1 MPLWLVACAL
11 AAFLAT
17 LAGFELQAWIWPRP
31 PAAELPFAAATQYTP
46 QKAED
51 AAETMREIPTP
62 AGAREV
68 YVLTKP
74 DVWGGRFQGFYE
86 TDMPAAEV
94 LAFYRQ
100 TMPSHGWR
108 LDQAFSAALSQ
119 AEGGRNLAFSRGRQR
134 MLVTIFETEEGEGCD
149 FRVSIL
155 SRPPTAGLANTPTAA
170 GAFRAGAPPE
180 NKAEWNEQ

>member
-31 PAAELPFAAATQYTP
+31 PAAKLSFTAAAQYNTP
-46 QKAED
+46 REAED
-51 AAETMREIPTP
+51 AADAMSEIPTP

-68 YVLTKP
+68 YALAKP
-74 DVWGGRFQGFYE
+74 DAWGGRFQGFYE

-100 TMPSHGWR
+100 TMPSRGWR
-108 LDQAFSAALSQ
+108 LDQALSSAFSQ
-119 AEGGRNLAFSRGRQR
+119 PEGGRNLAFSRGSQR
-134 MLVTIFETEEGEGCD
+134 MLVTIFETEEGQGCD

-155 SRPPTAGLANTPTAA
+155 STASGRRFPRP
-170 GAFRAGAPPE
+170 GADGE
-180 NKAEWNEQ
+180 